1 MTSIKDNKI
10 TIPAY
15 KISLEEREDLAKY
28 WINSANDGD
37 KLTFSAKDIKIA
49 YNKALLESSQSY
61 FFKNSPIE
69 NFQIRLMRFL
79 SIAYNTD
86 EKLGRALEKEI
97 IKESPQ
103 ISNLL
108 NNLYYRADMLPGG
121 KVFEGK
127 NIKLFLGEFVRP
139 KDINRLKI
147 NFRKENE
154 VIIFEGKESYING
167 KKFRYEF
174 RKQRKL
180 KLTGIKIQWTTKKG
194 CSKLEFKAIY
204 KIPNDHVEDDMNLS
218 DDVLY

>member
-1 MTSIKDNKI
+1 MASIKENKI
-10 TIPAY
+10 TIPAN
-15 KISLEEREDLAKY
+15 KISLEEREDLTKS

-37 KLTFSAKDIKIA
+37 KCTFSPIDIKIA
-49 YNKALLESSQSY
+49 YDKAVLESSQRY

-69 NFQIRLMRFL
+69 NFQTRLMKFL

-86 EKLGRALEKEI
+86 EKLGRAFEKKI
-97 IKESPQ
+97 IQECPQ

-108 NNLYYRADMLPGG
+108 NNLYYRADMLQGG

-147 NFRKENE
+147 NFRKENG
-154 VIIFEGKESYING
+154 VIIFEGKETYIGG
-167 KKFRYEF
+167 KSFRYKF
-174 RKQRKL
+174 RKQREF
-180 KLTGIKIQWTTKKG
+180 KLTSIQIQWTTKNG
-194 CSKLEFKAIY
+194 YSELEFKAVY
-204 KIPNDHVEDDMNLS
+204 KTPNGHVKNDMNLS